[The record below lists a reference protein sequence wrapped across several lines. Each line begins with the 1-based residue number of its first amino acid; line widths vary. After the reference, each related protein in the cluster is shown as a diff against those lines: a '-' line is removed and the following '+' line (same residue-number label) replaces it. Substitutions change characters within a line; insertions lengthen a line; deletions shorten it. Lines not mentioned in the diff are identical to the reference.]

1 MIGGWK
7 FIEEDVIDRHNK
19 GTEACPKGFKKV

>member
-7 FIEEDVIDRHNK
+7 FIEEDVLERHES
-19 GTEACPKGFKKV
+19 GTEECPKGF